1 MPAAAELKAIEKCVR
16 YAFMPNRL
24 HLCGPEKQADLLE
37 FYSKIN
43 SKKKFSLDHLKSLI
57 SEFETL
63 FPYLKLIGRANQ
75 KNPFQEQI
83 IEAYWVGD
91 PALKKV
97 GSSAF
102 FDHLK
107 YDIKLKS
114 RMGTA
119 KFSKFAE
126 NFDKNYLPHHNFH
139 VFGVYRRTG
148 KTETSHTLQT
158 MDACRISVG
167 KIKKVLP
174 GKLVVKTKPLVSLPN
189 GKIKEGEMIEKEI
202 LNSAENEILLS
213 DVNVNDYVSIHWGC
227 ACEKLDQ
234 AQVES
239 INRITQLS
247 LKFAALE

>member
-102 FDHLK
+102 LT
-107 YDIKLKS
+107 I
-114 RMGTA
+114 
-119 KFSKFAE
+119 
-126 NFDKNYLPHHNFH
+126 
-139 VFGVYRRTG
+139 
-148 KTETSHTLQT
+148 
-158 MDACRISVG
+158 
-167 KIKKVLP
+167 
-174 GKLVVKTKPLVSLPN
+174 
-189 GKIKEGEMIEKEI
+189 
-202 LNSAENEILLS
+202 
-213 DVNVNDYVSIHWGC
+213 
-227 ACEKLDQ
+227 
-234 AQVES
+234 
-239 INRITQLS
+239 
-247 LKFAALE
+247 